1 MHKIYRNFSKTRGFT
16 LIEMMIVL
24 AIIGVVAAIAIPNF
38 IDSVR
43 KARRSDGGDALLY
56 IQQLQEK
63 YRASNTD
70 FGTLAE
76 IGYSADAAPVYSSE
90 SYYVVTTTGAGSATA
105 YTATATAAS
114 GTSQVGDT
122 SNPVD
127 CTTLTLTVTAT
138 DPRGTKAPA
147 ACWSN

>member
-1 MHKIYRNFSKTRGFT
+1 MLMKKKGGFT

-24 AIIGVVAAIAIPNF
+24 AIVGVLAAIALPSFMNSI
-38 IDSVR
+38 R
-43 KARRSDGGDALLY
+43 EARRSDAADALLY
-56 IQQLQEK
+56 IQQLQER
-63 YRASNTD
+63 YRANHTD
-70 FGTLAE
+70 FGSLSE
-76 IGYSADAAPVYSSE
+76 IGYPNGADATVYSTDA
-90 SYYVVTTTGAGSATA
+90 YYVVSTTGAGSATA
-105 YTATATAAS
+105 YTITATAAS

-122 SNPVD
+122 GNPVD